1 MSMNTVLYK
10 SQVPVP
16 LIKKKEEHKGVSEHR
31 LAHWRSLDVSN
42 VISGWILAIGL
53 RLAKR

>member
-16 LIKKKEEHKGVSEHR
+16 LIKKKEEHQGVSEHR

-42 VISGWILAIGL
+42 VISGWIFAIGL